1 MSTESLPAEV
11 NRLLAASI
19 RSIEELEVLMR
30 LHGEGTAQRSQD
42 LAEALNIPEAI
53 AESALQSLEAVG
65 LVARSANSRAYR
77 YVPKQPEL
85 ARAVEALAEAYRE
98 NRVQI
103 IMTISNNAIERMRH
117 GVLQLFSDA
126 FRISRGKKDG

>member
-1 MSTESLPAEV
+1 MTDESLSPEV
-11 NRLLAASI
+11 SSLLAASV
-19 RSIEELEVLMR
+19 RSIEELEVLLR
-30 LHGEGTAQRSQD
+30 LHGERTAQRPRELSD
-42 LAEALNIPEAI
+42 ALNIPEAI
-53 AESALQSLEAVG
+53 AESALDSLESAG
-65 LVARSANSRAYR
+65 LVARTEDGRAYR
-77 YVPKQPEL
+77 YSAATPEL
-85 ARAVEALAEAYRE
+85 ASAVDALAAAYRK

>member
-1 MSTESLPAEV
+1 MSDPSPSAQV
-11 NRLLAASI
+11 SRLLAGSV
-19 RSIEELEVLMR
+19 RSIEELEVLLR
-30 LHGEGTAQRSQD
+30 LRAESTAQSPRALS
-42 LAEALNIPEAI
+42 EVLNIPESI
-53 AESALQSLEAVG
+53 AESALQNLEAAG
-65 LVARSANSRAYR
+65 LVTRDEAGRAYR
-77 YVPKQPEL
+77 YAAADPEL
-85 ARAVEALAEAYRE
+85 ASAVEALAEAYRE